1 MRLLDRSATPFSWI
15 LGALISLA
23 LAPAASFA
31 EEEGIAFVD
40 VRKALFTSMEGRTAQ
55 KRFAELQE
63 EKRSMLVPLRD
74 ELTRLGEEFERQ
86 KYVLSES
93 ALSEKRLDLMKRQRD
108 LERDM
113 REAEDELEL
122 EQVRLL
128 QPVEK
133 QVIAAIQEIGKEKG
147 FSMILDRGA
156 QGVVYHRD
164 SLDITDLVV
173 KRLNEG

>member
-1 MRLLDRSATPFSWI
+1 MRLLDRSATRFSWI

-31 EEEGIAFVD
+31 EEEGS
-40 VRKALFTSMEGRTAQ
+40 T
-55 KRFAELQE
+55 
-63 EKRSMLVPLRD
+63 LVPLRD

-133 QVIAAIQEIGKEKG
+133 QVITAIQEIGKEKG

-164 SLDITDLVV
+164 GLDITDLVV

>member
-1 MRLLDRSATPFSWI
+1 MRLLDRSAIPFYWI
-15 LGALISLA
+15 LGALIALPLA
-23 LAPAASFA
+23 SAAAFA
-31 EEEGIAFVD
+31 EEQTIAFVD
-40 VRKALFTSMEGRTAQ
+40 VRKALFTSKEGRNAQ
-55 KRFAELQE
+55 QQFSELQE
-63 EKRSMLVPLRD
+63 SKRDTLVPLRD

-113 REAEDELEL
+113 RSAEEDLEL

-133 QVIAAIQEIGKEKG
+133 QVIQAIQEIGKEKG
-147 FSMILDRGA
+147 FSVILDRGA
-156 QGVVYHRD
+156 PGVVYHRD

>member
-1 MRLLDRSATPFSWI
+1 MRLLDRSAIPFHWI
-15 LGALISLA
+15 LGALIALA
-23 LAPAASFA
+23 LAPAAAFA
-31 EEEGIAFVD
+31 EEERIAFVD
-40 VRKALFTSMEGRTAQ
+40 VRKALFTSKEGRNAQ
-55 KRFAELQE
+55 QQFSELQE
-63 EKRSMLVPLRD
+63 SKRDTLVPLRD

-113 REAEDELEL
+113 RSAEEDLEL

-133 QVIAAIQEIGKEKG
+133 QVIQAIQEIGKEKG
-147 FSMILDRGA
+147 FSVILDRGA
-156 QGVVYHRD
+156 PGVVYHRD